1 MSKREIISAEQIREV
16 LRKCLP
22 EIREKYGVTSIG
34 IFGSYARGEAV
45 PSSDIDI
52 IVEFDR
58 PIGWELVD
66 LADYLESILHHKIDL
81 VIRRSLHP
89 LLRDTILSEVTVRM
103 TARSP
108 ALYLSE
114 ILTSMDKIERYTAGL
129 SYEEFIIHE
138 EKVDAVERNI
148 EKIGEAAAAI
158 PAEVRDRHPE
168 VPWKTIVGLR
178 NKVIHHYF
186 AVDYEVIWQIVTK
199 NIPATKGK
207 IAEILR
213 EYSR

>member
-1 MSKREIISAEQIREV
+1 
-16 LRKCLP
+16 
-22 EIREKYGVTSIG
+22 
-34 IFGSYARGEAV
+34 
-45 PSSDIDI
+45 
-52 IVEFDR
+52 
-58 PIGWELVD
+58 
-66 LADYLESILHHKIDL
+66 
-81 VIRRSLHP
+81 
-89 LLRDTILSEVTVRM
+89 M

-114 ILTSMDKIERYTAGL
+114 ILSSLEKIERYIAGL
-129 SYEEFIIHE
+129 SYEEFILRE
-138 EKVDAVERNI
+138 QTVDAVERNI
-148 EKIGEAAAAI
+148 EKISEAAAAI
-158 PAEVRDRHPE
+158 PDDVRERHPE

-186 AVDYEVIWQIVTK
+186 AVDHEVVWQIVTK